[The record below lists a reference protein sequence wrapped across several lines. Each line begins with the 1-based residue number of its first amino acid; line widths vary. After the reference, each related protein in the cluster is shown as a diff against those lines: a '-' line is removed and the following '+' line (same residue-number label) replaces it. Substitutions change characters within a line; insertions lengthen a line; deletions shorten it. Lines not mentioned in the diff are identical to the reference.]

1 MAEENSTSTELPE
14 TIGIHEAAELMTKM
28 GMGLDDTVAPNA
40 QPEGNAVA
48 PEAAP
53 AENVSEDAPD
63 GGAEED
69 PDGLEAAEGDGQG
82 EDPTLNEAPEF
93 WSAEDKAAWNTVPPA
108 LRPMLKKIDSERV
121 AFVNQQKAEAAKIRQ
136 EALEE
141 VKQATSVV
149 EQGAKWWTDNG
160 PQFFKAFG
168 DKWAQVN
175 WVELSEKDP
184 AECQRLTILRDQE
197 AALLRQAHEKGQRDI
212 EAANKRVAAQ
222 IDELKRTEHEKVA
235 AKLPEYF
242 GTIEKAT
249 QTYKDL
255 SEYLFSKGIP
265 AERISQIHE
274 APIIEMALNSMRFE
288 RAQKQASTVVT
299 RDAATGKFTAKT
311 APTRVQPGPATRQ
324 GAGDRNVEQ
333 ARRVGER
340 FRKTEGADIRDM
352 AELIRLNGL

>member
-1 MAEENSTSTELPE
+1 MADTPSTEGAPEALPE
-14 TIGIHEAAELMTKM
+14 NLDIHEAARMMDGIADEP
-28 GMGLDDTVAPNA
+28 GEGDEQPDTDNA
-40 QPEGNAVA
+40 QPEGGEVAAPEDGDQPEGEEQPEEQAA
-48 PEAAP
+48 PEAD
-53 AENVSEDAPD
+53 S
-63 GGAEED
+63 
-69 PDGLEAAEGDGQG
+69 
-82 EDPTLNEAPEF
+82 EAPEF
-93 WSAEDKAAWNTVPPA
+93 WSAEDKAAWATVPPA
-108 LRPMLKKIDSERV
+108 LRPLIQKYEQKRV
-121 AFVNQQKAEAAKIRQ
+121 QFEQEKAREAAEVRKAAAEEVQKVSGVVDEAAKWW
-136 EALEE
+136 
-141 VKQATSVV
+141 QA
-149 EQGAKWWTDNG
+149 NG